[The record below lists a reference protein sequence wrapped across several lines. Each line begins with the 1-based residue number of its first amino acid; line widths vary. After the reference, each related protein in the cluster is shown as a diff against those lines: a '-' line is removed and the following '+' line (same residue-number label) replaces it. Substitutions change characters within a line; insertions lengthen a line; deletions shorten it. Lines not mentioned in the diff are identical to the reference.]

1 MMLAPLWQ
9 SCAPHERP
17 RAPFALHKAFVSAVR
32 LWQRGGN
39 NGGTAMTHAQQTI
52 KTQPDWRYLLA
63 EFYELY
69 RAIPAGG
76 SEQIRAHQRQ
86 TRAAITRV
94 MAANAPLVLQN
105 PAQKPVTAHLRRALD
120 QGRSGTMA
128 SVIRALDAVAD
139 ALSWQYGYEKLPAA
153 LADSYAYAEI
163 AGPKG
168 PIVTSEIILGVVLF
182 APACTYPAH
191 AHQGITESYVCL
203 SGAVSENHQG
213 VYVPGS
219 MIFNPPDHLHRITV
233 GDREPAL
240 LAYVWLGQAADLAGQ
255 RMVFSRPRK

>member
-1 MMLAPLWQ
+1 MIQAPL
-9 SCAPHERP
+9 
-17 RAPFALHKAFVSAVR
+17 
-32 LWQRGGN
+32 
-39 NGGTAMTHAQQTI
+39 TI

-76 SEQIRAHQRQ
+76 SEHIRNHQRLA
-86 TRAAITRV
+86 RAAITRV
-94 MAANAPLVLQN
+94 IKANAPLAPQP

-128 SVIRALDAVAD
+128 SVIRALDAVAG
-139 ALSWQYGYEKLPAA
+139 ALSWQYGYEKVPPA
-153 LADSYAYAEI
+153 LAGSYAYAEI

-168 PIVTSEIILGVVLF
+168 PIVTSQIILGVVLF

-233 GDREPAL
+233 GDRDPAL
-240 LAYVWLGQAADLAGQ
+240 LAYAWLGEPQALSGQ
-255 RMVFSRPRK
+255 RMVFSRMRK